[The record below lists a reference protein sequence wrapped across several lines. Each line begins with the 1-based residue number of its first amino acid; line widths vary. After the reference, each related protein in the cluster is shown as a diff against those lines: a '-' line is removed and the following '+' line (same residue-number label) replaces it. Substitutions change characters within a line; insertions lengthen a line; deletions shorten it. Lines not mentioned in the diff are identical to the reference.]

1 MYVKDKL
8 LKTFKVLKSSLL

>member
-8 LKTFKVLKSSLL
+8 LKTFKVLKPSLL